1 LYDIERISNDRFYF
15 QANIL
20 RKPLANII
28 GLENMEMN
36 SNKININEMMI
47 WGVKELNFVSK
58 EITNKAS
65 GKDNYHY
72 R

>member
-1 LYDIERISNDRFYF
+1 
-15 QANIL
+15 
-20 RKPLANII
+20 
-28 GLENMEMN
+28 
-36 SNKININEMMI
+36 MI
-47 WGVKELNFVSK
+47 WGVKELDFVSK